1 MKEIKVVA
9 SLALALMLFVGSS
22 TMAQDFGERIQKG
35 AEGGNLRALAIN
47 PVTPSTLNTAHCPAL
62 VGKREKT

>member
-1 MKEIKVVA
+1 MKEFKVVA

-35 AEGGNLRALAIN
+35 VEGGNVGALAIN
-47 PVTPSTLNTAHCPAL
+47 PVIPSTLNTVHCPAL
-62 VGKREKT
+62 DR

>member
-22 TMAQDFGERIQKG
+22 TMAQDFQKG
-35 AEGGNLRALAIN
+35 AERGNVGTLAIN
-47 PVTPSTLNTAHCPAL
+47 PVIPSTLNTAHCPAL
-62 VGKREKT
+62 VVKREKT